1 MFVRKPFKYSFN
13 FITIYLVVANIVVYF
28 LISINYELTLVLG
41 LFPPTFLRYKFLWQ
55 PISYMFVHGS
65 LTHLIFNMIS
75 LLIFGLTVEK
85 AIGSKEF
92 LLFYMLSGILSGVLS
107 LVTYLIFGTFT
118 LLVGASGAL
127 YALLF
132 LFAVVFPRST
142 IFIWGVIPVPS
153 PILVVIYA
161 AIALFNQLSGGMDT
175 VAHLTHLWG
184 FAVAWLYI
192 VVRMGIHPLKVW
204 KDAFRR

>member
-28 LISINYELTLVLG
+28 LTSINYELTLVLG

>member
-28 LISINYELTLVLG
+28 LTSINYELTLVLG

-161 AIALFNQLSGGMDT
+161 AIALFNQLSMDT